1 MSSERIDLM
10 VLRYQQAAA
19 DLAYLRTHEPASSL
33 IPVLNDLVAR
43 GHSAVYRRP
52 RRASARGML
61 RFLLDEYPRMVWE
74 IRRYVYAAAV
84 VQIALALAGFV
95 WALADPVDAAS
106 FLPAE
111 LRDVAYFHHHP
122 ISASLMGPAAA
133 GIFVHNIYVSLLDVG
148 GGLTMGL
155 LTAYGMYMN
164 SMLLGVFSGLANQPH
179 VSAEYW
185 SLILPHGVIE
195 LTAFTIC
202 AGAGLSLAAAIL
214 RAGPTPRRQAIRAA
228 GTRAA
233 MIGLGTMPLLIVA
246 GSIEGF
252 VTPSGLPIAL
262 KFVVAVTSGV
272 VLAAYLRRGRPRP
285 LAAG

>member
-10 VLRYQQAAA
+10 VLRYQQTAA
-19 DLAYLRTHEPASSL
+19 DLAYLRTHEPASPL
-33 IPVLNDLVAR
+33 IPSLNDLVAR
-43 GHSAVYRRP
+43 GHAVVYRRR
-52 RRASARGML
+52 RRASARGAL
-61 RFLLDEYPRMVWE
+61 RFVVDEYPRMVWE
-74 IRRYVYAAAV
+74 IRRYIYAAAV
-84 VQIALALAGFV
+84 VQIAIAVAGFV
-95 WALADPVDAAS
+95 WALDDPVDAAS
-106 FLPAE
+106 FLPAQ
-111 LRDVAYFHHHP
+111 LRDVAYIHHHP
-122 ISASLMGPAAA
+122 ISASLMAPFAT

-155 LTAYGMYMN
+155 VTAYGMYMN

-214 RAGPTPRRQAIRAA
+214 RAGPVPRRQAIRAA

-252 VTPSGLPIAL
+252 VTPSGLPMAL
-262 KFVVAVTSGV
+262 KFAVAVASGV
-272 VLAAYLRRGRPRP
+272 VLTAYLRRGRPRTQP
-285 LAAG
+285 AG